1 MNDIINNCSQSVLK
15 DEQGAACFAIAERVV
30 NALIKHGL
38 HISFAESCTG
48 GLAAAR
54 IVDVPNASYVL
65 DASFVTY
72 AERAKVKFVNVAEES
87 IAEHG
92 VVSECVALSM
102 AKGAAAAANAE
113 IGVGI
118 SGIAGPS
125 GGSPEK
131 PVGTVCFGFYFGG
144 KAECGIPK
152 FEISKTMLRCSGKA
166 GCPQCK
172 REFCFL
178 KRLAELLRR
187 GLTFADISQKLL
199 TFAVKFAI
207 LCVN

>member
-1 MNDIINNCSQSVLK
+1 MDDIINKCSQSVLT

-72 AERAKVKFVNVAEES
+72 ANQAKVKFVNV
-87 IAEHG
+87 AEHG

-152 FEISKTMLRCSGKA
+152 FEISKTMHFGAA
-166 GCPQCK
+166 GRQAV
-172 REFCFL
+172 RNASVNFVFET
-178 KRLAELLRR
+178 LAELLR
-187 GLTFADISQKLL
+187 AD
-199 TFAVKFAI
+199 
-207 LCVN
+207 

>member
-1 MNDIINNCSQSVLK
+1 MNDIINNCSQSVLT

-72 AERAKVKFVNVAEES
+72 ANQAKVKFVNVAEES

-92 VVSECVALSM
+92 AVSECVALSM

-144 KAECGIPK
+144 KAKCGIPK
-152 FEISKTMLRCSGKA
+152 FEISKTKHFGAA
-166 GCPQCK
+166 GRQAV
-172 REFCFL
+172 RNASVNFVFET
-178 KRLAELLRR
+178 LAELLR
-187 GLTFADISQKLL
+187 AD
-199 TFAVKFAI
+199 
-207 LCVN
+207 

>member
-1 MNDIINNCSQSVLK
+1 MDDIINKCSQSVLT

-72 AERAKVKFVNVAEES
+72 ANQAKVKFVNVAEES

-131 PVGTVCFGFYFGG
+131 PVGTVFVGVSSDWYEEVRELHVGG
-144 KAECGIPK
+144 GH
-152 FEISKTMLRCSGKA
+152 
-166 GCPQCK
+166 
-172 REFCFL
+172 
-178 KRLAELLRR
+178 
-187 GLTFADISQKLL
+187 ADRAYVRWVSASNALDMARITAMKHE
-199 TFAVKFAI
+199 
-207 LCVN
+207 

>member
-1 MNDIINNCSQSVLK
+1 MNDIINNCSQSVLT

-72 AERAKVKFVNVAEES
+72 ANQAKVKFVNVAEES

-118 SGIAGPS
+118 SGIAGPF

-144 KAECGIPK
+144 KAECDIPK
-152 FEISKTMLRCSGKA
+152 FEISKTMHFGAA
-166 GCPQCK
+166 GRQAV
-172 REFCFL
+172 RNASVNFVFET
-178 KRLAELLRR
+178 LAELLR
-187 GLTFADISQKLL
+187 AD
-199 TFAVKFAI
+199 
-207 LCVN
+207 

>member
-1 MNDIINNCSQSVLK
+1 MDDIINKCSQSVLT

-72 AERAKVKFVNVAEES
+72 ANQAKVKFVNVAEES

-125 GGSPEK
+125 GSPEK

-152 FEISKTMLRCSGKA
+152 FEISKTMHFGAA
-166 GCPQCK
+166 GRQAV
-172 REFCFL
+172 RNASVNFVFET
-178 KRLAELLRR
+178 LAELLR
-187 GLTFADISQKLL
+187 AD
-199 TFAVKFAI
+199 
-207 LCVN
+207 

>member
-1 MNDIINNCSQSVLK
+1 MNDIINKCSQSVLK

-131 PVGTVCFGFYFGG
+131 PVGTVFVGVSSDWYEEVRELHVGG
-144 KAECGIPK
+144 GHADFISAGKRNAAFRSSK
-152 FEISKTMLRCSGKA
+152 FQKPCISVR
-166 GCPQCK
+166 
-172 REFCFL
+172 REG
-178 KRLAELLRR
+178 RLSA
-187 GLTFADISQKLL
+187 TQA
-199 TFAVKFAI
+199 
-207 LCVN
+207 

>member
-1 MNDIINNCSQSVLK
+1 MNDIINKCSQSVLT

-48 GLAAAR
+48 GLAAAH

-72 AERAKVKFVNVAEES
+72 ANQAKVKFVNVAEES

-144 KAECGIPK
+144 KAEK
-152 FEISKTMLRCSGKA
+152 FDEVYTENFGSGTCKIASLCSCKTGSHGLCRIRRSQRAEVNAIARSSIS
-166 GCPQCK
+166 PP
-172 REFCFL
+172 
-178 KRLAELLRR
+178 AE
-187 GLTFADISQKLL
+187 KPPH
-199 TFAVKFAI
+199 AI
-207 LCVN
+207 LS

>member
-1 MNDIINNCSQSVLK
+1 MDDIINKCSQSVLT

-72 AERAKVKFVNVAEES
+72 ANQAKVKFVNVAEES

-102 AKGAAAAANAE
+102 AKGAAAAARRTE
-113 IGVGI
+113 MH
-118 SGIAGPS
+118 
-125 GGSPEK
+125 
-131 PVGTVCFGFYFGG
+131 GF
-144 KAECGIPK
+144 
-152 FEISKTMLRCSGKA
+152 
-166 GCPQCK
+166 
-172 REFCFL
+172 
-178 KRLAELLRR
+178 
-187 GLTFADISQKLL
+187 
-199 TFAVKFAI
+199 
-207 LCVN
+207 

>member
-1 MNDIINNCSQSVLK
+1 MNDIINKCSQSVLT

-48 GLAAAR
+48 GMIGER
-54 IVDVPNASYVL
+54 ITYVL

-72 AERAKVKFVNVAEES
+72 ANQAKVKFVNVAEES

-152 FEISKTMLRCSGKA
+152 FEISKTMHFGAA
-166 GCPQCK
+166 GRQAV
-172 REFCFL
+172 RNASVNFVFET
-178 KRLAELLRR
+178 LAELLR
-187 GLTFADISQKLL
+187 AD
-199 TFAVKFAI
+199 
-207 LCVN
+207 

>member
-15 DEQGAACFAIAERVV
+15 DKQVAACFAIAERVV

-72 AERAKVKFVNVAEES
+72 ANQAKVKFVNVAEES

-131 PVGTVCFGFYFGG
+131 PVGTVCFGFYDIFIEFGFYFGG

-152 FEISKTMLRCSGKA
+152 FEISKTMHFGAA
-166 GCPQCK
+166 GRQAV
-172 REFCFL
+172 RNASVNFVFET
-178 KRLAELLRR
+178 LAELLR
-187 GLTFADISQKLL
+187 AD
-199 TFAVKFAI
+199 
-207 LCVN
+207 

>member
-1 MNDIINNCSQSVLK
+1 MNDIINKCSQSVLK

-72 AERAKVKFVNVAEES
+72 ANQAKVKFVNVAEES

-125 GGSPEK
+125 GRLTRKTRRNRLLRLLFRRESGMRHSEVRNFK
-131 PVGTVCFGFYFGG
+131 NHAFR
-144 KAECGIPK
+144 CG
-152 FEISKTMLRCSGKA
+152 GKA

-172 REFCFL
+172 REFCF
-178 KRLAELLRR
+178 
-187 GLTFADISQKLL
+187 
-199 TFAVKFAI
+199 
-207 LCVN
+207 

>member
-1 MNDIINNCSQSVLK
+1 MNDIINNCSQSVLT

-102 AKGAAAAANAE
+102 AKGAAAAAKADAA
-113 IGVGI
+113 V
-118 SGIAGPS
+118 SVTGIAGPD
-125 GGSPEK
+125 GGTIEK
-131 PVGTVCFGFYFGG
+131 PVGLVYIGCSVCGRLTVEKFQFNGNRSKIRETSVSYACTLLQQ
-144 KAECGIPK
+144 GIL
-152 FEISKTMLRCSGKA
+152 EY
-166 GCPQCK
+166 
-172 REFCFL
+172 
-178 KRLAELLRR
+178 
-187 GLTFADISQKLL
+187 
-199 TFAVKFAI
+199 VKE
-207 LCVN
+207 NETDEGT

>member
-1 MNDIINNCSQSVLK
+1 MNDIINNCSQSVLT

-72 AERAKVKFVNVAEES
+72 ANQAKVKFVNVAEES

-131 PVGTVCFGFYFGG
+131 PVGTVCFGFATKDGIFSTDKQRFSGDRESVRNQSIQHCL
-144 KAECGIPK
+144 EC
-152 FEISKTMLRCSGKA
+152 
-166 GCPQCK
+166 
-172 REFCFL
+172 
-178 KRLAELLRR
+178 
-187 GLTFADISQKLL
+187 
-199 TFAVKFAI
+199 
-207 LCVN
+207 LCRYLNTGHF

>member
-1 MNDIINNCSQSVLK
+1 MDDIINKCSQSVLT

-72 AERAKVKFVNVAEES
+72 ANQAKVKFVNVAEES

-125 GGSPEK
+125 GGSRKTRRNRLLRLLFRRESGMRHSEVRNFK
-131 PVGTVCFGFYFGG
+131 NHAFR
-144 KAECGIPK
+144 CG
-152 FEISKTMLRCSGKA
+152 GKA

-172 REFCFL
+172 REFCF
-178 KRLAELLRR
+178 
-187 GLTFADISQKLL
+187 
-199 TFAVKFAI
+199 
-207 LCVN
+207 

>member
-1 MNDIINNCSQSVLK
+1 MDDIINKCSQSVLT

-72 AERAKVKFVNVAEES
+72 ANQAKVKFVNVAEES

-125 GGSPEK
+125 GGSNPSEPSASAFISAGKRNAAFRSSKFQK
-131 PVGTVCFGFYFGG
+131 PC
-144 KAECGIPK
+144 
-152 FEISKTMLRCSGKA
+152 ISVR
-166 GCPQCK
+166 
-172 REFCFL
+172 REG
-178 KRLAELLRR
+178 RLSAMQ
-187 GLTFADISQKLL
+187 A
-199 TFAVKFAI
+199 
-207 LCVN
+207 

>member
-1 MNDIINNCSQSVLK
+1 MNDIINNCSQSVLT

-72 AERAKVKFVNVAEES
+72 ANQAKVKFVNVAEES

-144 KAECGIPK
+144 KAKCGIPK
-152 FEISKTMLRCSGKA
+152 FKISKTMHFGAA
-166 GCPQCK
+166 GRQAV
-172 REFCFL
+172 RNASVNFVFET
-178 KRLAELLRR
+178 LAELLR
-187 GLTFADISQKLL
+187 AD
-199 TFAVKFAI
+199 
-207 LCVN
+207 

>member
-1 MNDIINNCSQSVLK
+1 MNDIINKCSQSVLTDDK
-15 DEQGAACFAIAERVV
+15 GAACFAIAERVV

-54 IVDVPNASYVL
+54 IVDVPNASHVL

-72 AERAKVKFVNVAEES
+72 ANQAKVKFVNVAEES

-118 SGIAGPS
+118 SGIAGPFRRLTRKTRRNRLLRLLFRRES
-125 GGSPEK
+125 GMRHSE
-131 PVGTVCFGFYFGG
+131 VRNFRNHAFR
-144 KAECGIPK
+144 CG
-152 FEISKTMLRCSGKA
+152 GKA

-172 REFCFL
+172 REFCF
-178 KRLAELLRR
+178 
-187 GLTFADISQKLL
+187 
-199 TFAVKFAI
+199 
-207 LCVN
+207 

>member
-1 MNDIINNCSQSVLK
+1 MNDIINNCSQSVLT
-15 DEQGAACFAIAERVV
+15 DEQGAAFFAIAERVV

-48 GLAAAR
+48 GLAAAH

-72 AERAKVKFVNVAEES
+72 ANQAKVKFVNVAEES

-152 FEISKTMLRCSGKA
+152 FEISKTMHFGAA
-166 GCPQCK
+166 GRQAV
-172 REFCFL
+172 RNASVNFVFET
-178 KRLAELLRR
+178 LAELLR
-187 GLTFADISQKLL
+187 A
-199 TFAVKFAI
+199 
-207 LCVN
+207 N

>member
-1 MNDIINNCSQSVLK
+1 MNDIINNCSQSVLT
-15 DEQGAACFAIAERVV
+15 DEQCAACFAIAERVV

-72 AERAKVKFVNVAEES
+72 ANQAKVKFVNVAEES

-102 AKGAAAAANAE
+102 AKGAAAANAE

-152 FEISKTMLRCSGKA
+152 FEISKTMHFGAA
-166 GCPQCK
+166 GRQAV
-172 REFCFL
+172 RNASVNFVFET
-178 KRLAELLRR
+178 LAELLR
-187 GLTFADISQKLL
+187 AD
-199 TFAVKFAI
+199 
-207 LCVN
+207 